1 MTFDASVAGRLREE
15 RDRLGHS
22 QAAMAE
28 AVGVRR
34 EMWARYEAGT
44 EPGAGVLIKA
54 IQAGVDV
61 LYVLAGRRE
70 PKASTSAL
78 LPAPHL
84 AEPPPKWGMAH
95 PARPDATH
103 PPTPATGG
111 DATTGASALLA
122 PADVSLGRPMT
133 LPVRFAAGDTR
144 GYQVIPKC
152 RADASAGRA
161 GARAINDA
169 DVQADPAGVL
179 ALEVEF
185 MARTLG
191 RSGAGFMT
199 VAVSGDSMEPTL
211 SDGDVIIVDTTRTSV
226 DASGVYVV
234 RIGGDLLVKR
244 VHRRVDGSLV
254 IKGDNPAYEPEHI
267 LAPAVASLQVLG
279 RMTRLRLR

>member
-1 MTFDASVAGRLREE
+1 MTFDANVAGRLREE
-15 RDRLGHS
+15 RERLKLT
-22 QAAMAE
+22 QASAAE

-44 EPGAGVLIKA
+44 EPGAGVLIRA
-54 IQAGVDV
+54 VEAGFDV
-61 LYVLAGRRE
+61 IYVLVGRRSR
-70 PKASTSAL
+70 ASVLRTGEAPPRWSSA
-78 LPAPHL
+78 
-84 AEPPPKWGMAH
+84 PPVRA
-95 PARPDATH
+95 DTTH
-103 PPTPATGG
+103 PDTPVVGATAPGPS
-111 DATTGASALLA
+111 SALLA
-122 PADVSLGRPMT
+122 PADVSVDRPMT
-133 LPVRFAAGDTR
+133 LPVRFAAGDKIR

-161 GARAINDA
+161 GARAIDEA
-169 DVQADPAGVL
+169 ELQADPAGVL

-199 VAVSGDSMEPTL
+199 VTVSGDSMEPTL
-211 SDGDVIIVDTTRTSV
+211 SDGDVIIVDTTKTTI
-226 DASGVYVV
+226 DASGIYVL
-234 RIGGDLLVKR
+234 RIAGDLIVKR

-267 LAPAVASLQVLG
+267 QAAAVGSLQVLG